1 MRKHIKNI
9 ILAVF
14 TLSVT
19 LVFSQKKSNDTI
31 NTGVIDVVKPY
42 TPTISDAFKVK
53 EVPSLNDE
61 AAQTKKDI
69 KYNIFSF
76 PVASTFAPAK
86 GKAATVDK
94 AKPVKLYDNYATFG
108 VGSYTT
114 FLGEVYLNH
123 AISRTESVGG
133 YVSHLSSGGGIE
145 GLSYDDNFSNS
156 KVNVNYASRLR
167 DLSWNVE
174 GGFQYQN
181 YNWYGVSQSFI
192 ADAQTNNIQ
201 TDHSFFDAHFG
212 GDISFKDTYVNSG
225 SFFFRRFGD
234 NQGSGENNFVLK
246 AKADV
251 PIQDMEISTDVIINY
266 LSGGFDRSY
275 SSNDELKY
283 GNFQLGISPTY
294 QLKQDDLTLNLGVSL
309 FYLRDNVAT
318 KSKIYLYP
326 NVTASYRLVNDVLIA
341 YGGLK
346 GDLIQ
351 NTYYGFANENPFVSP
366 TPGLAFEDA
375 GCIFCGQCTKVCP
388 TGTLHETDHIKRVEA
403 LLRDPN
409 KKVVVQM
416 APAVRAA
423 IGEEFGYPVGTPV
436 KLIQPKMYE
445 SLKLLGFDDIT
456 DTNWAADL
464 TILEEGT
471 ELIGRIKNGGKLPL
485 FTSCSPGWIRYTEMY
500 RPEYMDNLSTAK
512 SPHMMQGA
520 MIKGYYAPKY
530 MDTKPENVAVV
541 SIMPCTAKKY
551 EISREEMEV
560 DGVRDVDAV
569 LTVRELG
576 KLIKKNDIDFRNL
589 EGYEPTSHLAQFT
602 GAGTI
607 FGASGGVAEAALR
620 TVYEVLEEKPL
631 EKLEFEVVRGADFE
645 TYQGFIK
652 EATVTVAGIKLN
664 CAVVHGGAALKEMY
678 RRLDEGKKQYHF
690 VEFMACPGGCVNGGG
705 MPVCS
710 SMSMEQ
716 VIKKRAQSLYD
727 QDANDTELRMS
738 HKNPSITKVYEEFL
752 TEPNSKIAHKYLHT
766 HYSQKE
772 FRKE

>member
-1 MRKHIKNI
+1 MATI
-9 ILAVF
+9 
-14 TLSVT
+14 
-19 LVFSQKKSNDTI
+19 TI
-31 NTGVIDVVKPY
+31 NGNAVKVKSGTSILKAVEAQGIRVPTLCFMEEINEIGFCRICVVEVEGEQDLISACNTEVTNGMVIKTDSQMVLDSRVASLQLLASKHRFDCWKCPKEGRCEFYDLLKEYDVV
-42 TPTISDAFKVK
+42 
-53 EVPSLNDE
+53 
-61 AAQTKKDI
+61 
-69 KYNIFSF
+69 
-76 PVASTFAPAK
+76 
-86 GKAATVDK
+86 VD
-94 AKPVKLYDNYATFG
+94 DFGGG
-108 VGSYTT
+108 VGRNP
-114 FLGEVYLNH
+114 EV
-123 AISRTESVGG
+123 IPGI
-133 YVSHLSSGGGIE
+133 GIE
-145 GLSYDDNFSNS
+145 MDQS
-156 KVNVNYASRLR
+156 KCVLCKRCVA
-167 DLSWNVE
+167 VCTE
-174 GGFQYQN
+174 
-181 YNWYGVSQSFI
+181 VVT
-192 ADAQTNNIQ
+192 A
-201 TDHSFFDAHFG
+201 
-212 GDISFKDTYVNSG
+212 K
-225 SFFFRRFGD
+225 
-234 NQGSGENNFVLK
+234 VLK
-246 AKADV
+246 
-251 PIQDMEISTDVIINY
+251 
-266 LSGGFDRSY
+266 FR
-275 SSNDELKY
+275 DE
-283 GNFQLGISPTY
+283 
-294 QLKQDDLTLNLGVSL
+294 D
-309 FYLRDNVAT
+309 
-318 KSKIYLYP
+318 
-326 NVTASYRLVNDVLIA
+326 
-341 YGGLK
+341 GL
-346 GDLIQ
+346 
-351 NTYYGFANENPFVSP
+351 NPFVSP